1 MMMLMKLLKKFYEFR
16 CLGACFLSV
25 VEVGSLEVVLFIAK
39 GDIFDLGGDFVV
51 VLVESEVKNF
61 GLVMGCVVRLV
72 LCCSNGRGDFSQ
84 RFSLM
89 LVEANVFNVGAH
101 LFGIVM

>member
-1 MMMLMKLLKKFYEFR
+1 M
-16 CLGACFLSV
+16 SV
-25 VEVGSLEVVLFIAK
+25 VEVDSLGVVLFIAK

-51 VLVESEVKNF
+51 VVVESEVKNF
-61 GLVMGCVVRLV
+61 ELVVGCVVRLV
-72 LCCSNGRGDFSQ
+72 LWCSNGTGDFSQ